1 MHPQYGTDDTYV
13 RSFSA
18 AQTLFGVGN
27 SVYRISNTRIHPRTR
42 TILYAQKGGSVF
54 VRIDV
59 GGHYHIA
66 RSPIVG
72 IRRRICIG
80 FAFGYE
86 SGSPHFVLRR
96 WMAGAFSL
104 SCVRWTEGLKASPFA
119 KEGRGRSPP
128 RWETAGF
135 NRGALSDGSM
145 RDR

>member
-1 MHPQYGTDDTYV
+1 MHPHYGTDSTCA

-18 AQTLFGVGN
+18 AQTLVGVGN
-27 SVYRISNTRIHPRTR
+27 SVHRISNTRIHSRAHTR
-42 TILYAQKGGSVF
+42 ARHPVCAEGSSVF

-66 RSPIVG
+66 RSPIVR

-96 WMAGAFSL
+96 WMAGVFLSFLRPASGRAEGIAF
-104 SCVRWTEGLKASPFA
+104 RE
-119 KEGRGRSPP
+119 RRSREVAAP
-128 RWETAGF
+128 
-135 NRGALSDGSM
+135 M
-145 RDR
+145 RNSGI